1 MKKYILSQPGC
12 SKCKSLAATVPDAVV
27 IELDQTLLLSL
38 ARSLNIASLP
48 IVVLSGDVDELAN
61 IIK

>member
-1 MKKYILSQPGC
+1 M
-12 SKCKSLAATVPDAVV
+12 KCKSLAAQCPDAVV

-38 ARSLNIASLP
+38 ARALNIASLP

-61 IIK
+61 TIK

>member
-12 SKCKSLAATVPDAVV
+12 SKCKTLAAQVPDAVA

-38 ARSLNIASLP
+38 ARALNIASLP

-61 IIK
+61 TIK

>member
-1 MKKYILSQPGC
+1 M
-12 SKCKSLAATVPDAVV
+12 KCKSLAAQCPDAVV

-48 IVVLSGDVDELAN
+48 IVVLSGDVDELAERL
-61 IIK
+61 K